1 MVIETVIID
10 RIHDLIEQ
18 GRAVSPIVKMDY
30 ALTYD
35 EIHMLEG
42 WFVSAITAI
51 QMVVSD
57 PFHPYNMQCGTIR
70 SRFDTAYI
78 SHPVNQNTTKSEC
91 VGQIVSILESL
102 LVDVEAGMISTIADR
117 VRAETFDDFWDHAEK
132 YFNEGRKE
140 SGVIAGVVFE
150 DTIRRMGKNK
160 EIPATKLEDIINALV
175 KAEVLTKVKAKRAK
189 VAADVRTQATHAKW
203 DEFELSDVKV
213 TIDFT
218 RELISTHLDT

>member
-1 MVIETVIID
+1 MVIENSIID
-10 RIHDLIEQ
+10 RIHTLIEQ
-18 GRAVSPIVKMDY
+18 GRAVSPIVKKNY
-30 ALTYD
+30 GLTYD
-35 EIHMLEG
+35 EAHILDG
-42 WFVSAITAI
+42 WFASATNAI

-57 PFHPYNMQCGTIR
+57 PFHPYNAQCSTIR
-70 SRFDTAYI
+70 SRFDTAHI
-78 SHPVNQNTTKSEC
+78 SQPVDPSKSKSVC

-102 LVDVEAGMISTIADR
+102 LVDVEAGMISTLADR
-117 VRAETFDDFWDHAEK
+117 VRAETFDDFLDHAEK
-132 YFNEGRKE
+132 YHSENRKE

-150 DTIRRMGKNK
+150 DTIRRIGKNK